1 MADAADRVTRVA
13 ADLFEAAAVEGA
25 RQRRSAKQ
33 QLDHWARIG
42 RAVSTQHTASRRRVE
57 AALAGEIDV
66 DALNI
71 EEGVVFNAETAAAVE
86 EKLAHTNYGAVL
98 ASRGITTVTLGDD
111 GRIIELAAGRASR
124 VWQEAD
130 RIDEL
135 LQMARSEPLCEPAV
149 EPDRADELIK
159 GVRRGRRGR

>member
-1 MADAADRVTRVA
+1 MADADDRVIRVA

-25 RQRRSAKQ
+25 RQRRSAKP

-86 EKLAHTNYGAVL
+86 ENSPTP
-98 ASRGITTVTLGDD
+98 T
-111 GRIIELAAGRASR
+111 
-124 VWQEAD
+124 
-130 RIDEL
+130 
-135 LQMARSEPLCEPAV
+135 MAPCSPLVGSP
-149 EPDRADELIK
+149 R
-159 GVRRGRRGR
+159 